1 MTFNFR
7 TSGSTQ
13 KLHHYQSN
21 LRFTTSGLPRRFQF
35 RFKPG
40 IPYGSLGRDAVTRQY
55 YGPKSSTFGQRIA
68 TRSCLISQSLLFQ
81 FKRKKS
87 QCQGRRIHFENGRQ
101 TSRCVFYVFCFR
113 YFLQIAQCTK
123 KVYTFIWYLNVS
135 QEDQESNIY
144 FLHGQNAKYQILT
157 YILLSE

>member
-7 TSGSTQ
+7 TSGSTP

-68 TRSCLISQSLLFQ
+68 TWSCPISQSLLFQ

-87 QCQGRRIHFENGRQ
+87 ECQGRRIHFENGRQ
-101 TSRCVFYVFCFR
+101 TSRCVFYVFCLLFQAFFPNEV
-113 YFLQIAQCTK
+113 YFLSKLEIKYITTVIK
-123 KVYTFIWYLNVS
+123 S
-135 QEDQESNIY
+135 DY
-144 FLHGQNAKYQILT
+144 F
-157 YILLSE
+157 